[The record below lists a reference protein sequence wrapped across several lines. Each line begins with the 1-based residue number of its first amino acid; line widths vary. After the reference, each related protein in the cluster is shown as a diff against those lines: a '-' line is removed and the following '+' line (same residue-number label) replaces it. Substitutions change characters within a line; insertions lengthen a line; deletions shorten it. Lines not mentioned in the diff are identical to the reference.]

1 MTEKPEGPAERGKRL
16 FEKEEAEG
24 RAAAKKFDPKLLVK
38 KATEK
43 HMVLDGDEE
52 IYYYPLVLEDT
63 ADLSKAKTNEEYS
76 TMMLWKM
83 LEKAYPELT
92 LEDVKKFPMGK
103 GARIL
108 QLLSEA
114 EGFLP
119 PEKKSTVSSS
129 TAKMHK

>member
-1 MTEKPEGPAERGKRL
+1 MIEKTESPVETGKRL

-24 RAAAKKFDPKLLVK
+24 RAAAKKFDPKMLVK

-76 TMMLWKM
+76 TMMLFKM

-108 QLLSEA
+108 QLLTEA

-119 PEKKSTVSSS
+119 PEKKSAVL
-129 TAKMHK
+129 

>member
-1 MTEKPEGPAERGKRL
+1 MTEKPEDPAERGKRL
-16 FEKEEAEG
+16 FEKEEAED
-24 RAAAKKFDPKLLVK
+24 RAAAKKFDPKMLVK

-43 HMVLDGDEE
+43 HMVRDGDEE

-76 TMMLWKM
+76 TMMLFKM

-108 QLLSEA
+108 QLLTEA

-119 PEKKSTVSSS
+119 PEKKSAVS
-129 TAKMHK
+129 

>member
-1 MTEKPEGPAERGKRL
+1 MTEKTESPAETGKRL

-24 RAAAKKFDPKLLVK
+24 RAAAKKFDPKMLVK
-38 KATEK
+38 KTGEK

-76 TMMLWKM
+76 TLMLFKM

-108 QLLSEA
+108 QLLTEA
-114 EGFLP
+114 DGFLP
-119 PEKKSTVSSS
+119 PEKTSAGS
-129 TAKMHK
+129 

>member
-24 RAAAKKFDPKLLVK
+24 RAAAKKFDPKMLVK
-38 KATEK
+38 KATER
-43 HMVLDGDEE
+43 HMVRDGDEE

-76 TMMLWKM
+76 TMMLFKM

-119 PEKKSTVSSS
+119 PEKKSAVS
-129 TAKMHK
+129 

>member
-1 MTEKPEGPAERGKRL
+1 MTEKPESPAERGKRL

-24 RAAAKKFDPKLLVK
+24 RATAKKFDPKLLVK

-76 TMMLWKM
+76 TLMLWKM

-92 LEDVKKFPMGK
+92 LEDVKKFPMSK

-119 PEKKSTVSSS
+119 PEKKSAVS
-129 TAKMHK
+129 

>member
-1 MTEKPEGPAERGKRL
+1 MSAKKSPAEVGKEL
-16 FEKEEAEG
+16 FEKEEQKDREL
-24 RAAAKKFDPKLLVK
+24 AKKFDPKLLVK
-38 KATEK
+38 KASEK

-63 ADLSKAKTNEEYS
+63 ADLSKLKTNEEYS

-83 LEKAYPELT
+83 LEKAYPGLT

-108 QLLSEA
+108 QLLIEA

-119 PEKKSTVSSS
+119 TKKKSAVS
-129 TAKMHK
+129 

>member
-24 RAAAKKFDPKLLVK
+24 RAAAKKFDPKMLVK
-38 KATEK
+38 EASEK
-43 HMVLDGDEE
+43 HMVRDDDEE

-76 TMMLWKM
+76 TMMLFKM
-83 LEKAYPELT
+83 LGKAYPELT

-108 QLLSEA
+108 QLLTEA

-119 PEKKSTVSSS
+119 PEKKSAVS
-129 TAKMHK
+129 

>member
-24 RAAAKKFDPKLLVK
+24 RAAAKKFDPKMLVK
-38 KATEK
+38 EASEK
-43 HMVLDGDEE
+43 HMVRDGDEE

-76 TMMLWKM
+76 TMMLFKM
-83 LEKAYPELT
+83 LGKAYPELT

-108 QLLSEA
+108 QLLTEA

-119 PEKKSTVSSS
+119 PEKKSAVS
-129 TAKMHK
+129 

>member
-16 FEKEEAEG
+16 FEKEEADG
-24 RAAAKKFDPKLLVK
+24 RATAKKFDPKMLVK

-43 HMVLDGDEE
+43 HMVLDGEEE

-76 TMMLWKM
+76 TMMLFKM
-83 LEKAYPELT
+83 LEKAYPGLT

-119 PEKKSTVSSS
+119 PEKRSAVS
-129 TAKMHK
+129 

>member
-1 MTEKPEGPAERGKRL
+1 VTEKTESPAETGKRL

-24 RAAAKKFDPKLLVK
+24 RAAAKKFDPKMLVK

-43 HMVLDGDEE
+43 HMIRDGDEE

-76 TMMLWKM
+76 TLMLFKM

-108 QLLSEA
+108 QLLTEA
-114 EGFLP
+114 DGFLP
-119 PEKKSTVSSS
+119 PEKTSAVS
-129 TAKMHK
+129 

>member
-1 MTEKPEGPAERGKRL
+1 MTEKTESPAETGKRL

-24 RAAAKKFDPKLLVK
+24 RAAAKKFDPKMLAK
-38 KATEK
+38 KTGEK
-43 HMVLDGDEE
+43 HMILDGDEE

-76 TMMLWKM
+76 TLMLFKM

-108 QLLSEA
+108 QLLTEA
-114 EGFLP
+114 DGFLP
-119 PEKKSTVSSS
+119 PEKKSTVS
-129 TAKMHK
+129 

>member
-1 MTEKPEGPAERGKRL
+1 MSKSPAEVGKEL
-16 FEKEEAEG
+16 FEKEEQRDREL
-24 RAAAKKFDPKLLVK
+24 AKKFDPKMLVK

-43 HMVLDGDEE
+43 HMVRDGDEE

-63 ADLSKAKTNEEYS
+63 ADLSKLKTTEEYS

-83 LEKAYPELT
+83 LEKAYPGLT

-119 PEKKSTVSSS
+119 PEKRSAVS
-129 TAKMHK
+129 

>member
-1 MTEKPEGPAERGKRL
+1 MTEKTESPAETGKRL
-16 FEKEEAEG
+16 FEKEEADG
-24 RAAAKKFDPKLLVK
+24 RAAAKKFDPKMLAK
-38 KATEK
+38 KTGEK
-43 HMVLDGDEE
+43 HMVLDGVEE

-76 TMMLWKM
+76 TLMLFKM
-83 LEKAYPELT
+83 LEKAYPGLT

-108 QLLSEA
+108 QLLIEA

-119 PEKKSTVSSS
+119 TKKKSAVS
-129 TAKMHK
+129 

>member
-24 RAAAKKFDPKLLVK
+24 RAAAKKFDPKMLVK
-38 KATEK
+38 KATER
-43 HMVLDGDEE
+43 HMVRDGDEE

-76 TMMLWKM
+76 TMMLFKM
-83 LEKAYPELT
+83 LGKAYPELT

-108 QLLSEA
+108 QLLTEA

-119 PEKKSTVSSS
+119 PEKKSTVS
-129 TAKMHK
+129 

>member
-1 MTEKPEGPAERGKRL
+1 VTEKTESPAETGKRL

-24 RAAAKKFDPKLLVK
+24 RVAAKKFDPKMLVK

-63 ADLSKAKTNEEYS
+63 ADLSKAHTNEEYS
-76 TMMLWKM
+76 TIMLFKM

-92 LEDVKKFPMGK
+92 LEDVKKFPIGK

-108 QLLSEA
+108 QLLTEA
-114 EGFLP
+114 DGFLP
-119 PEKKSTVSSS
+119 PEKTSAVS
-129 TAKMHK
+129 

>member
-1 MTEKPEGPAERGKRL
+1 MSEKTESPAETGRHL
-16 FEKEEAEG
+16 FEKEEADG
-24 RAAAKKFDPKLLVK
+24 RAAAKKFDPKMLVK
-38 KATEK
+38 RATEK
-43 HMVLDGDEE
+43 HMVRDGDEE

-76 TMMLWKM
+76 TLMLWKM
-83 LEKAYPELT
+83 LGKAYPELT

-108 QLLSEA
+108 QLLTEA

-119 PEKKSTVSSS
+119 PETKSTVS
-129 TAKMHK
+129 

>member
-24 RAAAKKFDPKLLVK
+24 RAAAKKFDPKMLVK

-43 HMVLDGDEE
+43 HMVRDGDEE

-76 TMMLWKM
+76 TLMLWKM

-103 GARIL
+103 GARLL
-108 QLLSEA
+108 QLLTEA

-119 PEKKSTVSSS
+119 PEKKSEGS
-129 TAKMHK
+129 